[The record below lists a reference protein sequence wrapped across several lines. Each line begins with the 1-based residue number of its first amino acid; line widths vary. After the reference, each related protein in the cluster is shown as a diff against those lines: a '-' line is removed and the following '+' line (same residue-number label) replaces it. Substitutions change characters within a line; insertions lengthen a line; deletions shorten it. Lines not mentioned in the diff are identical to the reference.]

1 MIKTRSRIFCLAIA
15 LVAARVNTPVFAATE
30 CEDYRDGQLNLY
42 WGDLHIHTALSLDAY
57 AFGTTADPRDAYAFA
72 RGQELTLPDEST
84 RIKLQRPLDFAAVTE
99 HAETFDVM
107 YLCTDP
113 NYLDL
118 PYCNELVS
126 RAGTKTAD
134 SLYVF
139 RNYLLPLISGTTPQT
154 SPICDR
160 AGIDCKAASRAQWRR
175 IQHYANRANSPCD
188 FTAFIGNEWSAT
200 PNDQHWHRNMIFAG
214 TSVTEDALDYIR
226 YPTPAKLWQ
235 ELEKQCRPE
244 EDCDV
249 VVIPHNTNL
258 SEGGGFDV
266 ESSPASELQMRAKYE
281 RLLEIHQSKGNSE
294 CLAENWDDTDSDC
307 GFEKYIPSYI
317 SEQQQ
322 AAPGFVAAMNR
333 SYARNILTRGLLAY
347 TESGDSK
354 INPLQM
360 GFIGST
366 DNHVATPGAVDEG
379 DWKGDAWGGGDEYR
393 ERRLQRMGY
402 NPGGLVAVW
411 AEQNTR
417 ENLFASLKRREVY
430 GTSGTR
436 IKVRFA
442 ADTAPDSDPCSAG
455 YNWGKA
461 TPMGGTISNDRPQ
474 TQSPRFTVLAGQDTV
489 PLSQIQIV
497 KGTVQDGTI
506 VETVYPLHASSK
518 GVAHTCQTWSDP
530 DYDASQPAYWYAR
543 VFEVPT
549 PRWSKTLCESME
561 NCQQVPGADR
571 MIRERAWSSPIWYLP

>member
-1 MIKTRSRIFCLAIA
+1 MY
-15 LVAARVNTPVFAATE
+15 AATE
-30 CEDYRDGQLNLY
+30 CEDYRPGKMNLY

-84 RIKLQRPLDFAAVTE
+84 RIKLQRPLDFASVTE

-118 PYCNELVS
+118 PYCEDLVN
-126 RAGTKTAD
+126 RAGTETAN

-139 RNYLLPLISGTTPQT
+139 LNFLLPLISGETPKT
-154 SPICDR
+154 SPVCDQP
-160 AGIDCKAASRAQWRR
+160 GIDCPAASRAQWRR
-175 IQHYANRANSPCD
+175 IQHYANRANSPCE

-200 PNDQHWHRNMIFAG
+200 PNDQHWHRNLIFAG

-226 YPTPAKLWQ
+226 YPSPAKLWQ

-244 EDCDV
+244 DDCDV

-266 ESSPASELQMRAKYE
+266 ESSPASELKMRAKYE

-294 CLAENWDDTDSDC
+294 CLAENWDDADSDC

-317 SEQQQ
+317 TEKQQ

-333 SYARNILTRGLLAY
+333 SYARNILSRGLVAY
-347 TESGDSK
+347 KESGDSQV
-354 INPLQM
+354 NPLQM

-379 DWKGDAWGGGDEYR
+379 DWKGDAWGGGDVYR
-393 ERRLQRMGY
+393 KRRLQRIGY

-411 AEQNTR
+411 AEKNTR

-442 ADTAPDSDPCSAG
+442 ADTATDTNACSAG
-455 YNWGKA
+455 YNWADA
-461 TPMGGTISNDRPQ
+461 TPMGGTLKGNPAQS
-474 TQSPRFTVLAGQDTV
+474 QSPRFTVVAGQDSV

-497 KGTVQDGTI
+497 KGTVVNGTI
-506 VETVYPLHASSK
+506 VETVYPVQESNT
-518 GVAHTCQTWSDP
+518 GVAHTCQTWLDP
-530 DYDASQPAYWYAR
+530 DYDASEPAYWYAR
-543 VFEVPT
+543 VFELPT
-549 PRWSKTLCESME
+549 PRWSKTLCESLE

-571 MIRERAWSSPIWYLP
+571 LIRERAWSSPIWYLP